1 MSSSYPSNDQRPDP
15 DALLA
20 RMQAEQNLAT
30 RGKLRIYFGA
40 SAGVGK
46 TYAMLTAA
54 HKLQTEGRE
63 VLAGVIESHGRADTA
78 GLLTGLTVLPLK
90 QLSYRDKQLPEF
102 DLDAAL
108 ERKPSLILVDELA
121 HANAPGSRHP
131 KRWQDVEELLSAGID
146 VFTTLNVQHLE
157 SLNDVVGGI
166 TGIRVAETLPDTVFD
181 TADEVVQVDVP
192 ADELLSRLRLGKVYK
207 LPQAERASRN
217 FFRKGN
223 LIALRELAL
232 RRTADRLQGDVQ
244 AYRIEKSIGNVWQTD
259 AALLAC
265 IGPTI
270 NAEHVIR
277 STARLATQLNAEW
290 RAVYVETPRLQRLPS
305 ARREAILETLKLAQ
319 ALGATTAVLSG
330 GDVAKVI
337 TDFARSNN
345 ISKIIVG
352 RSQHYGQWRWQSLW
366 SSQGNFAAKLAAEAK
381 DIDLIEIGQ
390 PSIRAVGKSSSAT
403 SSTERYSARSKPL
416 LGRAGVWGYG
426 WAVAVTVLVTMLATP
441 ILPYFDLANIVML
454 YLLAEVLIAVRFG
467 RGPAI
472 TVALLSIAS
481 FDFFFVPPRFSFA
494 VSDFQYLLTFG
505 VMLAVGLIITH
516 LTTGLRYQARVAS
529 HREARSRAL
538 FEFSRELAGALQT
551 EQVFETS
558 RTFLQRTFNAQTLL
572 LVPDMEGRLQV
583 AGTPNDLR
591 PDDNDHQSLDIGI
604 AQWAFDN
611 AKSAGIGTDTLPA
624 SNYLYLPLIA
634 PMRTRG
640 VLAILPHSRRWIL
653 IPEQQ
658 QQLYTFGALAA
669 IALERVHYVEVAQ
682 DALIKME
689 SERLR
694 NSLLSALSHD
704 LRTPLTALIG
714 LSESLVL
721 AKPPLQSVQQG
732 LAIALHDET
741 LRMSAL
747 VTNLLDMA
755 RIQSGEVKLNL
766 QWQPFEEVV
775 GSALRASASA
785 LAGHAVETHVAH
797 TLPLVR
803 FDAVLIERVL
813 CNLLENAAKY
823 APLSF
828 SPLAAVITL
837 SAVVTGRFLA
847 VTVSDHGPGLPVG
860 MEESIFDKFTRG
872 ERESAKPGV
881 GLGLAI
887 CRAIVAAHG
896 GTIHARGGASLH
908 PDLHAGARADVAE
921 NRGAAFTFTIPL
933 GVPPSMPEP
942 EEGEFNPVNLS
953 N

>member
-1 MSSSYPSNDQRPDP
+1 MSSNYPSGDQRPDP

-20 RMQAEQNLAT
+20 QMQAQESLAG

-46 TYAMLTAA
+46 TYAMLNAA
-54 HKLQTEGRE
+54 QKLHAEGRE
-63 VLAGVIESHGRADTA
+63 VVAGVIESHGRAETA
-78 GLLTGLTVLPLK
+78 ALLNGLELLPLK
-90 QLSYRDKQLPEF
+90 QVAYRDKQLPEF

-108 ERKPSLILVDELA
+108 ARKPSLILVDELA
-121 HANAPGSRHP
+121 HSNAAGSRHP
-131 KRWQDVEELLSAGID
+131 KRWQDVEELLGAGID

-181 TADEVVQVDVP
+181 AADEVVLVDLP
-192 ADELLSRLRLGKVYK
+192 ADELLARLKLGKVYQ

-244 AYRIEKSIGNVWQTD
+244 AYRVEKSIGAVWQTD

-265 IGPTI
+265 VGPSPA
-270 NAEHVIR
+270 AEHVIR

-290 RAVYVETPRLQRLPS
+290 HAVYVETPRLQRLPS
-305 ARREAILETLKLAQ
+305 AQRERILKTLKLAQ
-319 ALGATTAVLSG
+319 DLGATTAVLAGNEVGAVLTDYARSHNFS
-330 GDVAKVI
+330 KVI
-337 TDFARSNN
+337 M
-345 ISKIIVG
+345 G
-352 RSQHYGQWRWQSLW
+352 RSQRKFPWQS
-366 SSQGNFAAKLAAEAK
+366 NHAARIAALAT
-381 DIDLIEIGQ
+381 DIDLIEIGL
-390 PSIRAVGKSSSAT
+390 PPTAAATRDEKTRAGKSLPLSLQLRGKARWQGYAWAFAT
-403 SSTERYSARSKPL
+403 C
-416 LGRAGVWGYG
+416 
-426 WAVAVTVLVTMLATP
+426 VLVTLLATP

-454 YLLAEVLIAVRFG
+454 YLLGEVVIAIRYG

-472 TVALLSIAS
+472 FVALLSIAS

-494 VSDFQYLLTFG
+494 VSDIQYLLTFA

-516 LTTGLRYQARVAS
+516 LTAGLRYQARIAS
-529 HREARSRAL
+529 HRESRSRAL
-538 FEFSRELAGALQT
+538 FEFARELSAALQT
-551 EQVFETS
+551 EQIFEIS
-558 RTFLQRTFNAQTLL
+558 RKFLQRTFQAQTLL
-572 LVPDMEGRLQV
+572 LVPDTAERLQV
-583 AGTPNDLR
+583 PATLPGDAGDAVK
-591 PDDNDHQSLDIGI
+591 SLDLGI

-611 AKSAGIGTDTLPA
+611 AASAGIGTDTLPA
-624 SNYLYLPLIA
+624 SNWLYLPLVA

-658 QQLYTFGALAA
+658 QQLYTFATLAA

-682 DALIKME
+682 DALVRME

-704 LRTPLTALIG
+704 LRTPLTALVG
-714 LSESLVL
+714 LSESLAL
-721 AKPPLQSVQQG
+721 SKPPLQAAQQI
-732 LAIALHDET
+732 LAAALHNET

-775 GSALRASASA
+775 GSALRASSSP
-785 LAGHAVETHVAH
+785 LTGHQVATRVAH
-797 TLPLVR
+797 DLPLVR

-823 APLSF
+823 
-828 SPLAAVITL
+828 SPPGSHIVL
-837 SAVVTGRFLA
+837 SALVKGRLLA
-847 VTVSDHGPGLPVG
+847 VTVADDGPGLPPG
-860 MEESIFDKFTRG
+860 MEDAIFEKFTRG

-887 CRAIVAAHG
+887 CRAIVEAHG
-896 GTIHARGGASLH
+896 GTIHAKNAAGVREGSHGGA
-908 PDLHAGARADVAE
+908 E
-921 NRGAAFTFTIPL
+921 FTFTIPL
-933 GVPPSMPEP
+933 GVPPSMPDP
-942 EEGEFNPVNLS
+942 EASDSAASHGSDFGDTEKTE
-953 N
+953 